1 MEELKRS
8 VRDISNKLRAVAIK
22 LYQMKESEG
31 YSDFAE
37 LIGEMSQLVT
47 TIFMEKS
54 QGNELMFD
62 ETEFLQKLTLAVKA
76 LEDRDTIML
85 ADILYYELKP
95 QLLELKDYL
104 EMAN

>member
-1 MEELKRS
+1 MEELKKS
-8 VRDISNKLRAVAIK
+8 VMNIVNELRAVAIK

-31 YSDFAE
+31 YSDFAG

-47 TIFMEKS
+47 TIFTEKS
-54 QGNELMFD
+54 QGNELMFH

-85 ADILYYELKP
+85 ADILYYELNP
-95 QLLELKDYL
+95 QLLELSNYL
-104 EMAN
+104 EMVN

>member
-1 MEELKRS
+1 MEELKKS
-8 VRDISNKLRAVAIK
+8 IADIAKKLKAVSIK

-37 LIGEMSQLVT
+37 LIGEMSQLVS
-47 TIFMEKS
+47 TIYVVKS
-54 QGNELMFD
+54 QSNELMFH

-95 QLLELKDYL
+95 QLLDLRNYL
-104 EMAN
+104 EMTN